1 MNCSK
6 RRHDG
11 AAYRRCDTLVSLYCR
26 PCKDRT
32 KARQTQ
38 QHKTH
43 IERKA
48 KPLDTDKV
56 TLSLWSVEDFN
67 IL

>member
-1 MNCSK
+1 MVMATAEVADENDSTE
-6 RRHDG
+6 
-11 AAYRRCDTLVSLYCR
+11 DTT
-26 PCKDRT
+26 P
-32 KARQTQ
+32 
-38 QHKTH
+38 KTH